1 MVATVNN
8 GVIPVRMFNS
18 HSKLQRSYKGSTIGQ
33 LYPLSGTT
41 EKNEQEQPCYYV
53 CQSLSPPENN
63 EDTVSKD
70 VCSKSLKELENL
82 FKIDNVNISTAEK
95 NQVYDILVRHSKVIS
110 KGKHDLGEMR
120 NVKHTIEREGSP
132 FISNIRKKDLESIL
146 EGGCRNCGL
155 CSN

>member
-8 GVIPVRMFNS
+8 GVILVRMFNP

-33 LYPLSGTT
+33 LYPLSATT

-63 EDTVSKD
+63 VDTVSKD

-82 FKIDNVNISTAEK
+82 FRIDNVNISTAEK
-95 NQVYDILVRHSKVIS
+95 NQVYDILAKHSK
-110 KGKHDLGEMR
+110 
-120 NVKHTIEREGSP
+120 RET
-132 FISNIRKKDLESIL
+132 
-146 EGGCRNCGL
+146 
-155 CSN
+155 

>member
-1 MVATVNN
+1 M
-8 GVIPVRMFNS
+8 
-18 HSKLQRSYKGSTIGQ
+18 
-33 LYPLSGTT
+33 
-41 EKNEQEQPCYYV
+41 
-53 CQSLSPPENN
+53 
-63 EDTVSKD
+63 
-70 VCSKSLKELENL
+70 
-82 FKIDNVNISTAEK
+82 
-95 NQVYDILVRHSKVIS
+95 YDILVRHSKVIS